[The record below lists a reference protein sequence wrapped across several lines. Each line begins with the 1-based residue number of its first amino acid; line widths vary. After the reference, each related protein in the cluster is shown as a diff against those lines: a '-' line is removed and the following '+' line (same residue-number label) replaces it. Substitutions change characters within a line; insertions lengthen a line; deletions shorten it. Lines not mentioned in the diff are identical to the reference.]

1 LSIGAV
7 FELTGQFKSA
17 GSGGDM
23 QIRAEQV
30 TVRGPHG
37 PLLPPTSVRIA
48 DGQLAVVGGEPGEG
62 HTAFALALAGRI
74 KPHEGVVTIDGVSA
88 PDRLRALT
96 AIVDSPDVTEPDEAL
111 RLSEV
116 VAEGLALAGRAH
128 GRKAVTAWLVGH
140 QVADH
145 ARDRVEALS
154 PEVRTAVLTELAVA
168 REGVRL
174 LVFDRPDRHT
184 SNPQAWWPIAL
195 RHAQHGMA
203 VVVLCLTGAARLL
216 PVPAA
221 QLGRDEQPAPLTVG
235 QPVSGA
241 LS

>member
-1 LSIGAV
+1 
-7 FELTGQFKSA
+7 
-17 GSGGDM
+17 M
-23 QIRAEQV
+23 QVRAEQV

-37 PLLPPTSVRIA
+37 TLLPPTTMRVA
-48 DGQLAVVGGEPGEG
+48 QGQLAVVGGEPGEG
-62 HTAFALALAGRI
+62 HTALALALAGRI
-74 KPHEGVVTIDGVSA
+74 KPHGGVVTLDGDQA
-88 PDRLRALT
+88 PERLRALT

-111 RLSEV
+111 RLSDV
-116 VAEGLALAGRAH
+116 VAEGLALANRPH
-128 GRKAVTAWLVGH
+128 GRKAVAAWITEH
-140 QVADH
+140 NAAQH
-145 ARDRVEALS
+145 ARDRVEAL
-154 PEVRTAVLTELAVA
+154 PPDVRAAVLTELAVA

-184 SNPQAWWPIAL
+184 SNPQAWWPLAL

-216 PVPAA
+216 PVPTA

-235 QPVSGA
+235 QPVSGV